1 MRLLLLSSLLLNIA
15 LLVAGY
21 LAVQRLGGW
30 TYLQYRFAQR
40 GLTAHYAMRAQQF
53 EALPVTTGG
62 TVVLGNSLIEQGLWS
77 EWLGRPVR
85 NRGIAGD
92 HVEAL
97 LARLETVEVLEPDTL
112 FVLIGVNDLLF
123 HPPEHV
129 LELYESLQY
138 RLDTNFPDTKIFWL
152 SVLPVNNTVR
162 DTKIDNAAIESL
174 NTILRDRLTTS
185 RITFIDAHSA
195 LLNADNRLTAT
206 YTDDGIHL
214 NGAGYRVLAGL
225 LEELD

>member
-1 MRLLLLSSLLLNIA
+1 MRLLLLLSLLVNVA
-15 LLVAGY
+15 LLAAGY
-21 LAVQRLGGW
+21 FAVQRLGGW

-53 EALPVTTGG
+53 ETLPVKTGG

-97 LARLETVEVLEPDTL
+97 LVRLETVEELAPDTL

-138 RLDTNFPDTKIFWL
+138 RLETNFPDTKMYWL

-162 DTKIDNAAIESL
+162 DTQIDNAAIESV
-174 NTILRDRLTTS
+174 NTILRDRLVDS
-185 RITFIDAHSA
+185 RITYIDAHTA
-195 LLNADNRLTAT
+195 LLDTDQRLDAS

-225 LEELD
+225 LKSVE

>member
-1 MRLLLLSSLLLNIA
+1 MRTALLFSVLLNLA
-15 LLVAGY
+15 LLAVGY
-21 LAVQRLGGW
+21 FAVQRLGGW
-30 TYLQYRFAQR
+30 KFLRYRFAQR
-40 GLTAHYAMRAQQF
+40 GLTAHYTMRAQQF
-53 EALPVTTGG
+53 EALPIKTGG
-62 TVVLGNSLIEQGLWS
+62 TVVLGNSLIEQGLWG

-112 FVLIGVNDLLF
+112 IVLIGANDLLF

-138 RLDTNFPDTKIFWL
+138 RLERNFGDAKIYWL

-162 DTKIDNAAIESL
+162 DTQIDNAAIETL
-174 NTILRDRLTTS
+174 NTVLERRLRDAPLT
-185 RITFIDAHSA
+185 FVDAHSV
-195 LLNADNRLTAT
+195 LLDTEQRLDAR

-225 LEELD
+225 LEAY